1 MRSLKTILL
10 LLILFAGLTSRSQV
24 RNNEFVEAEELLVQ
38 GKYASALNLY
48 LQVLKTFPNSGI
60 VNYKI
65 GYCYLHSRSQA
76 ARAPMYF
83 ERAIE
88 YSTLSAQSEHAKES
102 DAPRD
107 VYKLLGDA
115 CFTSYKFEQAATA
128 YEKYLEILS
137 AEKNNDQALLES
149 LANKIETCRFARELK
164 ELSSSKIPDAAPEKL
179 SDIILSKNIQSP
191 GDYTSTISPDKN
203 SMILSFKVPVVN
215 YRKKPEDFRYFEEIE
230 IPATLKNTFMNRQKN
245 TDSVEYATT
254 IGTAVDGQAILTYSN
269 NSGKAGLYI
278 SFLKHNS
285 WTEPR
290 ALSESPNMK
299 GWEPNEYLSP
309 DGNILY
315 FVCERNGGFGGKD
328 IYYCTRENNGS
339 WSKARNAGPAVNSP
353 FDETA
358 PFMHPG
364 GSLVFSSNRNSQ
376 ASFEVFSSQLSDSGL
391 WREPVNVGYPAEKK
405 NNEKIIV
412 ATASN
417 QLLKAQTE
425 TKKISATDLKGKETD
440 SLKRDYYL
448 VTFISPERKS
458 LTVLSGKI
466 RSKQN
471 EPPPKTLIT
480 LIDNSTESVQ
490 AVYHPDSKSGEY
502 SFILPSG
509 KNINIT
515 YEAPGYLFQS
525 ENIAVQNDQ
534 QYFFRHAPVTLPPLA
549 EGSKIELAN
558 VFFSESGATLLPASF
573 TELNRLAEL
582 MRKNPQMKIEVVNSI
597 YTKKNKRAA
606 KKLSKA
612 RAAAIKNFLV
622 EKGSDQKT
630 ISVKGRRYRPLALK
644 FNERIFGVT
653 DVQDQKVTVRIKEL
667 K

>member
-1 MRSLKTILL
+1 MCSVKKVFI
-10 LLILFAGLTSRSQV
+10 LLILFSGFVSRSQV
-24 RNNEFVEAEELLVQ
+24 RNNEFVEAEELLAQ
-38 GKYASALNLY
+38 GKYASALNSY
-48 LQVLKTFPNSGI
+48 LQVLKTFPTSGI

-88 YSTLSAQSEHAKES
+88 YSTLSAQSGHAKES
-102 DAPRD
+102 DAPPD

-128 YEKYLEILS
+128 YEKYLEILA
-137 AEKNNDQALLES
+137 AEKSSDQALTES
-149 LANKIETCRFARELK
+149 LSNRIETCRFARELK
-164 ELSSSKIPDAAPEKL
+164 ELSSSKVPDAASERL
-179 SDIILSKNIQSP
+179 SDIILSKSIQSP
-191 GDYTSTISPDKN
+191 GDYTSTISPDKS
-203 SMILSFKVPVVN
+203 SMILSFKVPVVT
-215 YRKKPEDFRYFEEIE
+215 YRKKPEDSRYFEETE
-230 IPATLKNTFMNRQKN
+230 IPPALKNTFVNTQKN
-245 TDSVEYATT
+245 TDSIEYATT
-254 IGTAVDGQAILTYSN
+254 IGTAVDGQAILTYRN
-269 NSGKAGLYI
+269 NNGKAGLYI

-290 ALSESPNMK
+290 ILSENPNMK

-309 DGNILY
+309 DGNTLY
-315 FVCERNGGFGGKD
+315 FVCERSGGFGGKD
-328 IYYCTRENNGS
+328 IYYCIRENSGN
-339 WSKARNAGPAVNSP
+339 WSRARNAGPAVNSP

-376 ASFEVFSSQLSDSGL
+376 GSFEVFSSLLSDSGQWL
-391 WREPVNVGYPAEKK
+391 EPVNVGYPAERK

-412 ATASN
+412 ADAGN
-417 QLLKAQTE
+417 QLLRTQTE
-425 TKKISATDLKGKETD
+425 VKKISASDLKGKETD

-448 VTFISPERKS
+448 VTFISPEKKS
-458 LTVLSGKI
+458 LTVLSGRLKS
-466 RSKQN
+466 RQN
-471 EPPPKTLIT
+471 EPPPKALIT

-490 AVYHPDSKSGEY
+490 AVYHPDSRSGEY

-534 QYFFRHAPVTLPPLA
+534 QYFFRHSPITLPPLA
-549 EGSKIELAN
+549 EGSKVELAN
-558 VFFSESGATLLPASF
+558 VFFSEGSATLLPASF
-573 TELNRLAEL
+573 TELNRLTEL
-582 MRKNPQMKIEVVNSI
+582 MRKNPGMKIEVANNI
-597 YTKKNKRAA
+597 YTKKNKRTA
-606 KKLSKA
+606 KKLSRA
-612 RAAAIKNFLV
+612 RAAAVRNFLV
-622 EKGSDQKT
+622 EKGNDPKM
-630 ISVKGRRYRPLALK
+630 ISAKGRRCKPLASK

-653 DVQDQKVTVRIKEL
+653 DAQDQKVSIRIKEL